1 MNEARILA
9 NSHFPMLLTITAQK
23 ENLGLQQ
30 WDNGAT
36 KFISLNR
43 VCGVHKITPK

>member
-9 NSHFPMLLTITAQK
+9 NSKFPMLLAITAQK
-23 ENLGLQQ
+23 YNLQQ

-36 KFISLNR
+36 KFISLNG
-43 VCGVHKITPK
+43 VCGVHKITPKKH